1 MLTILV
7 SIVVS
12 CKRNYAV
19 DDSLNEAENVMVEY
33 PDSALSIL
41 KEIDKSMLKSKAEQA
56 RYALLMSQALDK
68 NYIDTTNFDVLQ
80 PAIDYYLD
88 KGTPDEKLRTLYY
101 QGVIFIN
108 RSELDSAMRC
118 FLKAKD
124 LKNIYT
130 DTLTFAHLL
139 SAQATLY
146 YQTYRIEDAIL
157 NNIAASELYHN
168 IGREKFRQSSLIKAL
183 DGSISTLNKQR
194 ADSIMAITDSL
205 IQNVPESK
213 VDLALEKLTYGILF
227 DSKEV
232 LKSVTD
238 TISNINSLSEDMRLD
253 IVLSYLKQQESL
265 KAKKIFESIVSTDT
279 SNHLLNFKYL
289 LVASEVYEA
298 NGQYLEA
305 LNYLKKYNINI
316 EKENSNVY
324 SLKTSVAEERH
335 KLEIDNLNRI
345 RHKDRIIWW
354 SISSLLLLIIISC
367 VIYYFYR
374 IGKMKRAVAE
384 KEQSRLQLENDS
396 LQKQNTLLEL
406 EKQAAELNVDK
417 QNLAAENMRLRISQ
431 LELENEQLKELSRQ
445 EELPIDVRK
454 VIKERIERMNTLFA
468 AHILEKDDDASAYD
482 EWVKQEIGDK
492 ERFMDSNR
500 LAFKASHPK
509 FIKYLE
515 EHGLTDYEINYLCL
529 YAIGLRGKDVGN
541 YMQLR
546 RHYNISSE
554 IRSKLGIDEH
564 ETNIGIYVRK
574 LLKKL

>member
-1 MLTILV
+1 M
-7 SIVVS
+7 
-12 CKRNYAV
+12 
-19 DDSLNEAENVMVEY
+19 
-33 PDSALSIL
+33 
-41 KEIDKSMLKSKAEQA
+41 
-56 RYALLMSQALDK
+56 
-68 NYIDTTNFDVLQ
+68 
-80 PAIDYYLD
+80 
-88 KGTPDEKLRTLYY
+88 
-101 QGVIFIN
+101 
-108 RSELDSAMRC
+108 
-118 FLKAKD
+118 
-124 LKNIYT
+124 
-130 DTLTFAHLL
+130 TFANLL

-146 YQTYRIEDAIL
+146 YQTYRMEDAIL
-157 NNIAASELYHN
+157 NNIAASELFHN
-168 IGREKFRQSSLIKAL
+168 IGREKSRQSSLIKAL
-183 DGSISTLNKQR
+183 DGSIGTLNKQR
-194 ADSIMAITDSL
+194 ADSIMAIADSL
-205 IQNVPESK
+205 AQYVPESK
-213 VDLALEKLTYGILF
+213 DKLALVKLTYGIRFGSEHSFKSLS
-227 DSKEV
+227 DTV
-232 LKSVTD
+232 L
-238 TISNINSLSEDMRLD
+238 NINSLNDEMKLD
-253 IVLSYLKQQESL
+253 LALDYLRRRQPI
-265 KAKKIFESIVSTDT
+265 KAKNTFETIDSGYLSDQQLRYLIVGS
-279 SNHLLNFKYL
+279 Y
-289 LVASEVYEA
+289 VYEA
-298 NGQYLEA
+298 NGQYREA
-305 LNYLKKYNINI
+305 LNYFKKYYHNL
-316 EKENSNVY
+316 EKENSKVY

-335 KLEIDNLNRI
+335 KLEIDNLNWI

-354 SISSLLLLIIISC
+354 SISSLLLLLIISC

-445 EELPIDVRK
+445 EELPADVRK
-454 VIKERIERMNTLFA
+454 VIKERIERMNALFA

-482 EWVKQEIGDK
+482 EWIKQEISDK

-529 YAIGLRGKDVGN
+529 YAIGLKGKEVGN

-554 IRSKLGIDEH
+554 IRRKLGIDEH

-574 LLKKL
+574 QLKKP